1 MDYIVGFIF
10 GFILKELFNLLK
22 YINTSETFIIDNN
35 WMRNGIG
42 CQDQRTYHK

>member
-35 WMRNGIG
+35 WDEEWDWITRPE
-42 CQDQRTYHK
+42 DLP

>member
-35 WMRNGIG
+35 WDEECDWMTRPE
-42 CQDQRTYHK
+42 DLP

>member
-22 YINTSETFIIDNN
+22 YINTYETFIIDNN
-35 WMRNGIG
+35 WDEEWDWMTRPE
-42 CQDQRTYHK
+42 DLP

>member
-22 YINTSETFIIDNN
+22 YINTSETFIIDIN
-35 WMRNGIG
+35 WDEEWDWITRPE
-42 CQDQRTYHK
+42 DLP

>member
-22 YINTSETFIIDNN
+22 YINTSETFIIDNHWDEEWD
-35 WMRNGIG
+35 WMTRPE
-42 CQDQRTYHK
+42 DLP

>member
-22 YINTSETFIIDNN
+22 YINKSETFIIDNN
-35 WMRNGIG
+35 WDEEWDWITRPE
-42 CQDQRTYHK
+42 DLP